1 MLWVDHEKYF
11 GPDRRVKPSGLRLS
25 ERRRVNYAAS
35 PPPLPTALRQLRMRV
50 LEARGAAAKNFADR
64 ANALALLAHDQ
75 QEFSAADALTSL
87 ANTAARGSDSDVR
100 PALYTGLE
108 RVHAQLCV
116 YH

>member
-1 MLWVDHEKYF
+1 M
-11 GPDRRVKPSGLRLS
+11 KPSGLRLS
-25 ERRRVNYAAS
+25 ERRRVNHAAN

-50 LEARGAAAKNFADR
+50 IDARGGAARDFADR

-75 QEFSAADALTSL
+75 HELSAADALTSL
-87 ANTAARGSDSDVR
+87 AHTAARGSDTDVR
-100 PALYTGLE
+100 PALYSGLD